1 MENSAYVLERVR
13 ADLFR
18 RCDAICSNA
27 SSFLLNFFNWI
38 VSLSLD
44 T

>member
-1 MENSAYVLERVR
+1 MENSASVFERAR

-18 RCDAICSNA
+18 RSDAICSNA
-27 SSFLLNFFNWI
+27 SSYLLNFFNWI